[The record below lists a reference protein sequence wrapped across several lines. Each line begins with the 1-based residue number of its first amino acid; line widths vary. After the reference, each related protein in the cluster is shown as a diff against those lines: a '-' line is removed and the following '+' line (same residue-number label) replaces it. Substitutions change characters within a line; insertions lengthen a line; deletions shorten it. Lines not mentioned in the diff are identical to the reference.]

1 MNAFNKN
8 LYVVFLLIFQKLM
21 KTATM
26 RVQFIIFLT
35 IHVCM
40 TLTLLCFMD
49 PVSLLQV
56 GKIVKAKGEV
66 VVVSEVVLAVVFVV
80 VSMMVGFW
88 NKLN

>member
-1 MNAFNKN
+1 
-8 LYVVFLLIFQKLM
+8 
-21 KTATM
+21 
-26 RVQFIIFLT
+26 
-35 IHVCM
+35 M
-40 TLTLLCFMD
+40 TLTLHCFMD

-66 VVVSEVVLAVVFVV
+66 AVVSEVVLAVVFVV